1 MKVQDLALVGVTR
14 LSLGISVGKSIMN
27 VIVPRNTT
35 IPTKMKLN
43 YNTGK
48 DGQTAL
54 SFSVYRGER
63 VNVTE
68 NRFLGKFILSGIPAA
83 PKGETPII
91 VCFKIDVSGI
101 LTVSA
106 KVKKTGLKEKIK
118 ISQSTLNLSEEEIEL
133 MVKNAEKYKL
143 EDEEYKKTAR
153 ARRALEIYAYEMR
166 KTINDATLSSRL
178 SIANKTMI

>member
-1 MKVQDLALVGVTR
+1 
-14 LSLGISVGKSIMN
+14 
-27 VIVPRNTT
+27 
-35 IPTKMKLN
+35 MKLN
-43 YNTGK
+43 YDTGK

-83 PKGETPII
+83 PKGKTPII
-91 VCFKIDVSGI
+91 ACFKIDASGI

-106 KVKKTGLKEKIK
+106 KVKQTGLKQKIT

-143 EDEEYKKTAR
+143 EDEEQEDGEGKACFR
-153 ARRALEIYAYEMR
+153 NLRI
-166 KTINDATLSSRL
+166 
-178 SIANKTMI
+178 